1 MLKKRLFRKQQTK
14 LITFTDTIG
23 VAKEFVPKSAVHFI
37 PSWYKQMEASFPKK
51 RTPDTLLTIKKCI
64 PVLDA
69 ITAGYIIVTPCDV
82 YVSFTEGEYVYT
94 PALFDNLIGAHPRK
108 QAYGHPSAQDYGFPK
123 WINPWSIR
131 TPKGYSC
138 LFIPPM
144 HNHNQYFEIL
154 EGIVDTDCYYARINL
169 PFVLKNKSKDGF
181 IIPAGT
187 PIAQV
192 IPFKRDAWKSQLS
205 NDKQA
210 PGEIGVYLQ
219 SHFFDRYKRLFW
231 NRKSYE

>member
-1 MLKKRLFRKQQTK
+1 
-14 LITFTDTIG
+14 
-23 VAKEFVPKSAVHFI
+23 
-37 PSWYKQMEASFPKK
+37 
-51 RTPDTLLTIKKCI
+51 
-64 PVLDA
+64 
-69 ITAGYIIVTPCDV
+69 
-82 YVSFTEGEYVYT
+82 
-94 PALFDNLIGAHPRK
+94 
-108 QAYGHPSAQDYGFPK
+108 
-123 WINPWSIR
+123 
-131 TPKGYSC
+131 
-138 LFIPPM
+138 M